1 MRIARRVAGFLRLL
15 RPKNAVMAAIGP
27 IVGWTTVRA
36 DISRD
41 LLLAAIVPPL
51 VLMAGNAVNDYF
63 DVEIDR
69 INKPWRPIPSGVVSR
84 AEAMLTYASLSL
96 MATAIAFLQG
106 LALGLMAAAFSVAY
120 LLYAARVKATGLP
133 GNLLVSLGVACTLLY
148 GALAAGD
155 LPVKVVLFSLIA
167 FTSNTAR
174 ELVKGV
180 EDLPGDS
187 ALGLKTFP
195 ITAGVEATRRVIIG
209 LTLTTVVLTAA
220 PIAMGLTGKIY
231 AAGSTLACALLLE
244 AARRS
249 VEIAPESA
257 GAVSGILKS
266 AMMVG
271 LLSMLLDNLVTL

>member
-1 MRIARRVAGFLRLL
+1 MQIARRAVGFLRLL

-27 IVGWTTVRA
+27 IVGWTAVRTDA
-36 DISRD
+36 SWD
-41 LLLAAIVPPL
+41 LLITAIVPPL

-69 INKPWRPIPSGVVSR
+69 INKPWRPLPSGVVSG
-84 AEAMLTYASLSL
+84 AEAIIVYASLSL
-96 MATAIAFLQG
+96 LATVIALLQG
-106 LALGLMAAAFSVAY
+106 PALGVMAAAFSLAY
-120 LLYAARVKATGLP
+120 FLYAARIKAMGLP

-148 GALAAGD
+148 GALAAGE
-155 LPVKVVLFSLIA
+155 LSLKVVLFSLIA

-195 ITAGVEATRRVIIG
+195 ITAGVEATRRAILA
-209 LTLTTVVLTAA
+209 LTLLTVALTIAPAA
-220 PIAMGLTGKIY
+220 LGLTGTTY
-231 AAGSTLACALLLE
+231 AVGSALACALLLDV
-244 AARRS
+244 ARRS
-249 VEIAPESA
+249 ARIEPRSA
-257 GAVSGILKS
+257 GAVSGILKV

-271 LLSMLLDNLVTL
+271 LLSMLLDNLAA

>member
-1 MRIARRVAGFLRLL
+1 MSETATSSTPARVRYTRAWARPNQPHPTTPTLTFRISASVPSGNIKWRSRLGPMRIARRVAGFLRLL

-27 IVGWTTVRA
+27 IVGWTTVRV

-96 MATAIAFLQG
+96 VATAIAFLQG
-106 LALGLMAAAFSVAY
+106 LALGLMAAAFSAAY

-187 ALGLKTFP
+187 ALGLKTFA

-209 LTLTTVVLTAA
+209 LTLTTVALTAA
-220 PIAMGLTGKIY
+220 PIAMGL
-231 AAGSTLACALLLE
+231 
-244 AARRS
+244 
-249 VEIAPESA
+249 
-257 GAVSGILKS
+257 
-266 AMMVG
+266 
-271 LLSMLLDNLVTL
+271 